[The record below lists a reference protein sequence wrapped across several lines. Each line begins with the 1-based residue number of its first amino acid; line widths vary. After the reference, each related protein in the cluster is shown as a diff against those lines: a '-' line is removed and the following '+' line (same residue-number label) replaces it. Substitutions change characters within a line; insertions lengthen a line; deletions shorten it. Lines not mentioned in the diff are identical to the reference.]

1 MTSLS
6 FFDADLHSISIN
18 QATLLEFENLSGP
31 KANPSKSSLF
41 CSGVSSRMKTIL
53 LDRLQMKE
61 GQLPVRHLGVPLI
74 STKLSTANYK
84 MLIEKITITIFYT
97 L

>member
-31 KANPSKSSLF
+31 KANPYKISLF
-41 CSGVSSRMKTIL
+41 QNEDYFAGQIT
-53 LDRLQMKE
+53 DE
-61 GQLPVRHLGVPLI
+61 GRATPC
-74 STKLSTANYK
+74 
-84 MLIEKITITIFYT
+84 
-97 L
+97 